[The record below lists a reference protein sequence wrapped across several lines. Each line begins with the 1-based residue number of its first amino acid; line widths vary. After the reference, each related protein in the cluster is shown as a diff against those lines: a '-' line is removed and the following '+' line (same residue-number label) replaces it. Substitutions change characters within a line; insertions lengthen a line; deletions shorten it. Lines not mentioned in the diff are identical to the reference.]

1 VEQSASSMLSKILR
15 GEQTQVVQP
24 VAWRRTAGPAASPTT
39 PTAGVKAEAGSK
51 QLVTV
56 DQEIGALNARIAE
69 VEALAERRV
78 REARETGYREGEAAA
93 RNQIQPVL
101 DKLAQSIKE
110 IGELRAKLRHE
121 AESDLVKL
129 ALAIA
134 KKILHRELSADPD
147 SISGLIRVAVEKI
160 RVQEILRVRIH
171 PQHHPAVQQIL
182 ARVSTGAP
190 IEIFADQK
198 MQLGGVVVETTR
210 GEFDA
215 SVDLQLREIERG
227 LTDRLAHG
235 AR

>member
-171 PQHHPAVQQIL
+171 PQHHPAVQQVL

>member
-1 VEQSASSMLSKILR
+1 MEQSASSMLSKILR

>member
-1 VEQSASSMLSKILR
+1 MEQSASSMLSKILR

-39 PTAGVKAEAGSK
+39 PTAGVKAQAGSK

-69 VEALAERRV
+69 VEALAERRI

>member
-1 VEQSASSMLSKILR
+1 MERSASSMLSKVLR
-15 GEQTQVVQP
+15 GEQAQAVQP
-24 VAWRRTAGPAASPTT
+24 VAWRRTAGPAASPTS
-39 PTAGVKAEAGSK
+39 PSAGVKTDAPK

-56 DQEIGALNARIAE
+56 DQELGALHARIAE
-69 VEALAERRV
+69 GEALAERRV
-78 REARETGYREGEAAA
+78 REAREAGYREGETAA

-101 DKLAQSIKE
+101 EKLAQSIQE
-110 IGELRAKLRHE
+110 VNGLRAKLRHE
-121 AESDLVKL
+121 AEGDLVKL

-171 PQHHPAVQQIL
+171 PQHHPVVQQIM
-182 ARVSTGAP
+182 ARLSTGAP
-190 IEIFADQK
+190 IEIFADPK

-227 LTDRLAHG
+227 LTDRLVHA